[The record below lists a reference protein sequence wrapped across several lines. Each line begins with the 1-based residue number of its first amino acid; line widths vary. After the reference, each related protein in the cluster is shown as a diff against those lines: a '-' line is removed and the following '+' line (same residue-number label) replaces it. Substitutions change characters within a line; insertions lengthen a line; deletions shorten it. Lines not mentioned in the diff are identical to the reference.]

1 MFLLG
6 HIEHLIFHSY
16 FMDLFMSASD
26 ILVCVFISLSCAL
39 CVRACV
45 LLCLFLDA
53 ILFARMSDLHRAV
66 SHSVNSAQ
74 LFSRLLVPSDR
85 DEYDVDLMVLPE

>member
-1 MFLLG
+1 MHLSAPPPDFIVPNREMFLLG

-66 SHSVNSAQ
+66 SHSVK
-74 LFSRLLVPSDR
+74 LCTV
-85 DEYDVDLMVLPE
+85 V